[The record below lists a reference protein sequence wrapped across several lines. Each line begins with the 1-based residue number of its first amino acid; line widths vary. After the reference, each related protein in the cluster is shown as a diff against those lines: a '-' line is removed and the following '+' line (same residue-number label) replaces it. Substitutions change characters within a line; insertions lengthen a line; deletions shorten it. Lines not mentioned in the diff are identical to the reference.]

1 MFGGMVDKP
10 WTSAGAYVASDHA
23 CLFGLGCAGS
33 PTPVRCGLTG
43 ARNGKAMRDYA
54 GNGPIFGGGTD
65 LVIYSNANTNTNSF
79 TNLGSTYTLPAGGG
93 ATTFFTGAKK
103 FQPAE
108 YEVFAIDPSA

>member
-1 MFGGMVDKP
+1 MVDKP
-10 WTSAGAYVASDHA
+10 WTSADGYVASDHA

-43 ARNGKAMRDYA
+43 AINGKAMYDYA
-54 GNGPIFGGGTD
+54 GEGPIFGGDD
-65 LVIYSNANTNTNSF
+65 LLIESNANTSTFSC
-79 TNLGSTYTLPAGGG
+79 THLGGTYTLPAGGG
-93 ATTFFTGAKK
+93 AQTFFTGARH

>member
-1 MFGGMVDKP
+1 MVDKP
-10 WTSAGAYVASDHA
+10 WTSGGDYVASDHA

-43 ARNGKAMRDYA
+43 ARNGKAIVHNEGY
-54 GNGPIFGGGTD
+54 GPVFGGGND
-65 LVIYSNANTNTNSF
+65 FYIHSNANTNTSSF
-79 TNLGSTYTLPAGGG
+79 TNLGNTYTLPAGGG
-93 ATTFFTGAKK
+93 RTTFFTGAQH